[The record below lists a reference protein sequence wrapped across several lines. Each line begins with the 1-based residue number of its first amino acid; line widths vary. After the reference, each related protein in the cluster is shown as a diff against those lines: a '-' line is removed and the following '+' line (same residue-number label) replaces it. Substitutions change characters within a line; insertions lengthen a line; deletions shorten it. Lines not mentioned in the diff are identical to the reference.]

1 MMWTAMIPRKV
12 LLVGAI
18 SLTAGWWVGT
28 WTSTASNQ
36 RDAAAVRQ
44 QSGPRPLGS
53 SANPAPLTRQLRE
66 RLDAQPPRTP
76 ATGRNPFAFGSR
88 RPASTARQHDEP
100 MTAPTATAPSML
112 PQPPV
117 PQYRLSGIAS
127 SLVDGAPVLTAIIN
141 DHGALAFVKTG
152 DKLSNGYSVV
162 RVEDTAVVIVDAAGV
177 TQTLR
182 LP

>member
-1 MMWTAMIPRKV
+1 MMWEAMAPRTV

-28 WTSTASNQ
+28 WTSTASSQ
-36 RDAAAVRQ
+36 PDAAAARQ

-76 ATGRNPFAFGSR
+76 ATGRNPFVFGSR
-88 RPASTARQHDEP
+88 GPASAARQRDEP
-100 MTAPTATAPSML
+100 MAAPTAPAPSM
-112 PQPPV
+112 PPE
-117 PQYRLSGIAS
+117 PPAPLFRLSGIAS
-127 SLVDGAPVLTAIIN
+127 SQVDGAPVLTAIIN

-162 RVEDTAVVIVDAAGV
+162 RVDDTAVVIVDAAGV